1 MNLRRRGFVDRDVM
15 VVTGTEDAA
24 LRMLYEQHAAPLLS
38 YALRLTGGD
47 RGRSEDI
54 VQETLLRAWRHPQ
67 ALDPERGPV
76 RSWLF
81 TVARNVAVDA
91 HRARRSRPTEVGD
104 EPLALI
110 PAADEIEKALD
121 SWLVADAM
129 SALSSDH
136 RAVLVETYYLGRSV
150 AEAAAVL
157 GIPAGTVKSRTFYAL
172 RALKLALEERGVT
185 SGPPRSMS
193 RWAPT
198 SSARSTPASAPRS
211 NITSAN
217 AVVAATKS
225 PSSHRCPD

>member
-1 MNLRRRGFVDRDVM
+1 MNHNGPVTVHSGM
-15 VVTGTEDAA
+15 VTVSPAEDAA
-24 LRMLYEQHAAPLLS
+24 LRTLFEQHAAPLLS

-47 RGRSEDI
+47 RGRAEDV

-91 HRARRSRPTEVGD
+91 HRARKARPFEVGD
-104 EPLALI
+104 EPLALV
-110 PAADEIEKALD
+110 PAIDEIEQALD

-129 SALSSDH
+129 SSLTPEH
-136 RAVLVETYYLGRSV
+136 RAVLVETYYRGRSV
-150 AEAAAVL
+150 AEAAAAL

-185 SGPPRSMS
+185 S
-193 RWAPT
+193 
-198 SSARSTPASAPRS
+198 
-211 NITSAN
+211 
-217 AVVAATKS
+217 
-225 PSSHRCPD
+225 